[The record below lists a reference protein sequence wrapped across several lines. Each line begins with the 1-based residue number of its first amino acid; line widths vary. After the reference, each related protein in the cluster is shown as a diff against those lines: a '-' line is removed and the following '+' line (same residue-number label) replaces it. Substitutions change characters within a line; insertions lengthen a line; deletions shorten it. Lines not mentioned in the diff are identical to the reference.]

1 MRQFTYTYRA
11 QEKHAQEKN
20 VPESYFG
27 YNITTTK
34 GVFMSVSA
42 LQSGYQMIDHATQMT
57 NEASR
62 DLNRVA
68 QHRSDEQIQQ
78 EPRMVDSS
86 PAPQQNTIRQQK
98 EIADKNPDQTQVDAL
113 MKLNQATQYNR
124 VGANV
129 IQREQDMIG
138 SLLNIQV

>member
-1 MRQFTYTYRA
+1 
-11 QEKHAQEKN
+11 
-20 VPESYFG
+20 
-27 YNITTTK
+27 
-34 GVFMSVSA
+34 MSVSA

-62 DLNRVA
+62 DLNRA
-68 QHRSDEQIQQ
+68 QRRSDEQMQQ
-78 EPRMVDSS
+78 DPNVVDPSL
-86 PAPQQNTIRQQK
+86 APQQNTNPLRQQK
-98 EIADKNPDQTQVDAL
+98 EMADKHPDQTQVDAL

-138 SLLNIQV
+138 SLLDIQV

>member
-1 MRQFTYTYRA
+1 
-11 QEKHAQEKN
+11 
-20 VPESYFG
+20 
-27 YNITTTK
+27 
-34 GVFMSVSA
+34 MSISA

-62 DLNRVA
+62 DLNRA
-68 QHRSDEQIQQ
+68 ARHRSDEQMQQ
-78 EPRMVDSS
+78 EPRAVDPSL
-86 PAPQQNTIRQQK
+86 ATPQQNTTRPPK
-98 EIADKNPDQTQVDAL
+98 ETADKDPDQTQVDAL

-138 SLLNIQV
+138 SLLDIQV

>member
-1 MRQFTYTYRA
+1 
-11 QEKHAQEKN
+11 
-20 VPESYFG
+20 
-27 YNITTTK
+27 
-34 GVFMSVSA
+34 MSVSA

>member
-1 MRQFTYTYRA
+1 
-11 QEKHAQEKN
+11 
-20 VPESYFG
+20 
-27 YNITTTK
+27 
-34 GVFMSVSA
+34 MSVSA

-62 DLNRVA
+62 DINRA
-68 QHRSDEQIQQ
+68 TRHRSDEQMQQ
-78 EPRMVDSS
+78 EPRAVDSAL
-86 PAPQQNTIRQQK
+86 APQQNTIRQQK

-113 MKLNQATQYNR
+113 IKLNQATQYNR

-138 SLLNIQV
+138 SLLDIQV